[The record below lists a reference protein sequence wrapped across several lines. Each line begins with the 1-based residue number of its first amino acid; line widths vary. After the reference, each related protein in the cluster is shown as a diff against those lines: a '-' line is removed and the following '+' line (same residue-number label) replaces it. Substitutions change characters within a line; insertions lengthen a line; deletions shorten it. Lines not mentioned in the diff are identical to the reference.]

1 MKVTALLE
9 RGKGR
14 DFYDVMFL
22 LGLTKPDYD
31 LLAQRIGMKNAAELK
46 GEVKKRLKS
55 IDLKTKTN
63 DFEHLLFNKEN
74 KKRILRFEEFFE
86 EAV

>member
-1 MKVTALLE
+1 
-9 RGKGR
+9 
-14 DFYDVMFL
+14 MFL
-22 LGLTKPDYD
+22 LGQTKPDYGF
-31 LLAQRIGMKNAAELK
+31 LGKRIGITNAAELK
-46 GEVKKRLKS
+46 GEVKKRLKN

-86 EAV
+86 EAI

>member
-1 MKVTALLE
+1 VLV
-9 RGKGR
+9 
-14 DFYDVMFL
+14 FYNLPCEFL
-22 LGLTKPDYD
+22 SK
-31 LLAQRIGMKNAAELK
+31 RIGIKNAEELK
-46 GEVKKRLKS
+46 VEVKKRLNS